1 MMKPLTIWILC
12 VLWKTMTAGPVPLTV
27 NGHLLSTESLDQQE
41 HQVIFQ
47 RIGEYATDVEFH
59 HVHIPVPL
67 GLQIQIADQA
77 MAIINKYAHNIY
89 QETLMHYHKDN
100 RYPDEEK
107 AVAYAKLITH
117 QNQFVTNN
125 SDQILRQLKTQIE
138 SVTTALPQTPI
149 RSARQ
154 LGFIFGLV
162 GTAFATANA
171 IRISQIENQNQ
182 QNQKEF
188 HTLTHI
194 AEIQENHL
202 NHLDLKLMA
211 NEQMTLEALRYNPA
225 LIASAANSLVFQTTD
240 VARIVSATVQ
250 QAQMNRLSTDLLQ
263 GSTINKMFQFLNTA
277 AQQKGLQLLIKKPVD
292 LFQTELSYFYHPKD
306 KILNLFLHVPMVHP
320 KNLLQF
326 FQLVPF
332 PIANSI
338 KNNTSMMPNVK
349 EDLIAVGAEHQFQL
363 VSQTDLQACQLFGTS
378 YLCSG
383 RHTTRTDL
391 EETCLGAYYL
401 ENWKAVNRLCQFDFI
416 PAKEHVFKMSSNK
429 WIISSPTPFS
439 TTIQCNKVFST
450 INLKALSIVTVPA
463 GCTMHLKTHK
473 IHPGSSISDTVME
486 VKHFQWKWDPS
497 TMFPNFNT
505 KAFNNTMNSLKETG
519 AISIDY
525 INHEVKLKMNSDIE
539 SKDSAKDLIQELKEE
554 NHVHPNIL
562 FYLVI
567 MFIIMCII
575 GAIVY
580 IYLNKNNIR
589 PFQLYKRR
597 QLQQVPIASNPTSRF
612 TDTAFELHQMATNNI
627 YPNLPSTSSVPV

>member
-1 MMKPLTIWILC
+1 M
-12 VLWKTMTAGPVPLTV
+12 LWPIAKAGPVPLTV

-77 MAIINKYAHNIY
+77 MELINKYAHNIH

-100 RYPDEEK
+100 YYQDDAK
-107 AVAYAKLITH
+107 AEAYATLLTH
-117 QNQFVTNN
+117 QNQFITN
-125 SDQILRQLKTQIE
+125 SSAQILNQIKKQIL
-138 SVTTALPQTPI
+138 SVTAALPQSPANH
-149 RSARQ
+149 RMARQ

-171 IRISQIENQNQ
+171 IRISNIENQNL
-182 QNQKEF
+182 QNQREL
-188 HTLTHI
+188 HILTHI
-194 AEIQENHL
+194 AEIQEKHL
-202 NHLDLKLMA
+202 DHLDLKVMA
-211 NEQMTLEALRYNPA
+211 NEQQTLEALRYNPA
-225 LIASAANSLVFQTTD
+225 LLASTANTLVFQTTD
-240 VARIVSATVQ
+240 VARVVSATVQ

-263 GSTINKMFQFLNTA
+263 GETINKMFNFLDTA
-277 AQQKGLQLLIKKPVD
+277 AKQKGMQLMIKKSVD
-292 LFQTELSYFYHPKD
+292 LFQTELSYFYHPED
-306 KILNLFLHVPMVHP
+306 KTLNLFLHVPMVHP

-338 KNNTSMMPNVK
+338 KSNTSMMPNVK

-363 VSQTDLQACQLFGTS
+363 VTETDRQACQIYGTT

-391 EETCLGAYYL
+391 DDTCLGAYYL
-401 ENWKAVNRLCQFDFI
+401 ENWKAVNKLCQFDFI
-416 PAKEHVFKMSSNK
+416 PAKEHVYKMSSNK

-463 GCTMHLKTHK
+463 GCTMHLKTHN
-473 IHPGSSISDTVME
+473 IHPGSSISDTSME
-486 VKHFQWKWDPS
+486 VKHFQWKWDPAQ
-497 TMFPNFNT
+497 MFPNFNT

-525 INHEVKLKMNSDIE
+525 INHEVRQKLNNDKE
-539 SKDSAKDLIQELKEE
+539 SEDSAKDLIQELKEE

-562 FYLVI
+562 LYIVI
-567 MFIIMCII
+567 IVIII
-575 GAIVY
+575 GLTCAFVY
-580 IYLNKNNIR
+580 IVMNKNNIR
-589 PFQLYKRR
+589 PYILYKRR
-597 QLQQVPIASNPTSRF
+597 QLTQVPIASNVEAKTRF
-612 TDTAFELHQMATNNI
+612 KDTAFELHNLAESNI
-627 YPNLPSTSSVPV
+627 YPKLTPLTSSVPV